1 MLMKLRLESFK
12 KIIPI
17 SIVGIV
23 IGGLCLAM
31 LVHNRM
37 AGKSDGSDISIWAGA
52 LLFLCSAV
60 FLIIGSLSGLFQKT
74 LKKYCERGSNLEK
87 VERFYY
93 STNPVYGVR
102 VSKEYVLAAGLR
114 TNFLLTDNL
123 LWVYMRTI
131 MLPPYFKKEIYVY
144 FMPKDGKPEQYKVK
158 KEKQGREILDYV
170 HRTLPWVIMDYS
182 ESLEQLYKNDRQTMI
197 DAVERAQSAGM
208 FVNFTFP

>member
-1 MLMKLRLESFK
+1 MLIKLRLESFK

-17 SIVGIV
+17 SIVGIM

-31 LVHNRM
+31 LVYNRRV
-37 AGKSDGSDISIWAGA
+37 GKSDGSDISIWAGV
-52 LLFLCSAV
+52 LLFLCSAA

-74 LKKYCERGSNLEK
+74 LKKYCERGNNLEK

-131 MLPPYFKKEIYVY
+131 TLPPYFKKEIYVY
-144 FMPKDGKPEQYKVK
+144 FMPKNGKPEQYKVK

-197 DAVERAQSAGM
+197 DAVERAQGAGM